1 MPDQVHAAQ
10 CFMPYPAPASA
21 SAPPAAGPLSTLRL
35 AVKDIFDV
43 AGYPT
48 GCGNPHMLAL
58 SGVKTASAPAVTALL
73 DAGAVF
79 VGKTCT
85 DELAFSMNGKNA
97 HYGTPRNGGAPDRI
111 PGGSSSGSASAVSN
125 GLADIALGTDTGG
138 SVRAPASHCGLIGIR
153 PTHGRVSL
161 AGVMDLAPDFD
172 TCGWFSR
179 DIASFALVGEVL
191 LGADSCALPQ
201 APRVLL
207 ASDINAM
214 LSPRVQAVFA
224 DALRRLAPV
233 LGAAAPAKA
242 AGDSIDSLYWA
253 FRHIQGYQ
261 AWAEHGERIER
272 YGMQLGPGVK
282 DRFAWSSQVAQAD
295 MAQHEAVRRDFS
307 AQFLALLGK
316 DGVLLMPTMPDIAP
330 LLSESEEALDDY
342 RNQAIRML
350 CLAGLSGC
358 PQISLPLMT
367 LDGAPF
373 GFSLLGPRGSDRSL
387 IALARRLVDAAG

>member
-1 MPDQVHAAQ
+1 MSDQFHAAQ
-10 CFMPYPAPASA
+10 CFMPYPAPV
-21 SAPPAAGPLSTLRL
+21 SAPLTKGPLSPLRL

-58 SGVKTASAPAVTALL
+58 SGIKTASAWAVTALV

-79 VGKTCT
+79 VGKACT

-125 GLADIALGTDTGG
+125 ELADIALGTDTGG
-138 SVRAPASHCGLIGIR
+138 SVRAPASHCGLIGMR

-161 AGVMDLAPDFD
+161 SGAMDLAPDFD

-179 DIASFALVGEVL
+179 DIDTFARVGDVL
-191 LGADSCALPQ
+191 LGADSCALPD
-201 APRVLL
+201 APQVLL

-224 DALRRLAPV
+224 DTLARLAPV
-233 LGAAAPAKA
+233 LGTARPVQA

-261 AWAEHGERIER
+261 AWAQHGERIER

-282 DRFAWSSQVAQAD
+282 DRFAWSGKIAQAD
-295 MAQHEAVRRDFS
+295 MPQHEAVRRSFNE
-307 AQFLALLGK
+307 QFLALLGR
-316 DGVLLMPTMPDIAP
+316 DRVLVMPTMPDIAP

-373 GFSLLGPRGSDRSL
+373 GFSLIGPPGSDSSL
-387 IALARRLVDAAG
+387 IALARRLIDVAG

>member
-1 MPDQVHAAQ
+1 MSDRFHAEQ
-10 CFMPYPAPASA
+10 CFMPYPTPAPALQA
-21 SAPPAAGPLSTLRL
+21 TGPLAPLRL

-58 SGVKTASAPAVTALL
+58 SGVKTASAWAVNALV

-79 VGKTCT
+79 VGKACT

-138 SVRAPASHCGLIGIR
+138 SVRAPASHCGLIGMR

-161 AGVMDLAPDFD
+161 SGAMDLAPDFD

-179 DIASFALVGEVL
+179 DIGTFARVGEVL
-191 LGADSCALPQ
+191 LGADTCALTATPQ
-201 APRVLL
+201 VLL

-214 LSPRVQAVFA
+214 LSARVQAVFA
-224 DALRRLAPV
+224 ETLARLAPV
-233 LGAAAPAKA
+233 LGTAEPVQA

-272 YGMQLGPGVK
+272 YGMQLGPGVR
-282 DRFAWSSQVAQAD
+282 DRFAWSSRIVQAD
-295 MAQHEAVRRDFS
+295 MPGHEAVRRSFRE
-307 AQFLALLGK
+307 QFLALLGR
-316 DGVLLMPTMPDIAP
+316 DRVMVMPTMPDIAP

-373 GFSLLGPRGSDRSL
+373 GFSLIGPPGSDSSL
-387 IALARRLVDAAG
+387 IALARRLIDAAG

>member
-1 MPDQVHAAQ
+1 MSGQFHAAQ
-10 CFMPYPAPASA
+10 CFMPYPAPTL
-21 SAPPAAGPLSTLRL
+21 APTAPKQGPLSPLRL

-58 SGVKTASAPAVTALL
+58 SGIKTVSAWAVNALA
-73 DAGAVF
+73 DAGAVV
-79 VGKTCT
+79 VGKACT

-161 AGVMDLAPDFD
+161 SGAMDLAPDFD
-172 TCGWFSR
+172 TCGWFAR
-179 DIASFALVGEVL
+179 DIATFARVGEVL
-191 LGADSCALPQ
+191 LGDDSRALPEV
-201 APRVLL
+201 PKVLV
-207 ASDINAM
+207 ASDIDAL
-214 LSPRVQAVFA
+214 LSPRVRAVFA
-224 DALRRLAPV
+224 DTLGRLAPV
-233 LGAAAPAKA
+233 LGVPEPVQA
-242 AGDSIDSLYWA
+242 AGGSIDKLYWA

-261 AWAEHGERIER
+261 AWAHHGERIER
-272 YGMQLGPGVK
+272 YGMQLGPGVN
-282 DRFAWSSQVAQAD
+282 DRFAWSSRIADAD
-295 MAQHEAVRRDFS
+295 MAQHEAVRRNFNER
-307 AQFLALLGK
+307 FLALLGRER
-316 DGVLLMPTMPDIAP
+316 VLVMPTMPDIAP

-342 RNQAIRML
+342 RNHAIRML

-373 GFSLLGPRGSDRSL
+373 GFSLIGPPGSDSSL
-387 IALARRLVDAAG
+387 IALAQRLIDVAG

>member
-1 MPDQVHAAQ
+1 MSDQFHAAQ
-10 CFMPYPAPASA
+10 CLMPYPAPA
-21 SAPPAAGPLSTLRL
+21 PAFQTQGPLSPLRL

-58 SGVKTASAPAVTALL
+58 SGIKTSSAWAVAALL
-73 DAGAVF
+73 DAGAIF
-79 VGKTCT
+79 VGKACT

-97 HYGTPRNGGAPDRI
+97 HYGTPRNGGAPERI

-153 PTHGRVSL
+153 PTHDRVSL
-161 AGVMDLAPDFD
+161 AGAMDLAPDFD

-179 DIASFALVGEVL
+179 DIATFARVGEVL
-191 LGADSCALPQ
+191 LGADTCALPE
-201 APRVLL
+201 APQVLQ

-214 LSPRVQAVFA
+214 LSPRVQRVFA
-224 DALRRLAPV
+224 NTLGRLAPV
-233 LGAAAPAKA
+233 LGTAESVQAT
-242 AGDSIDSLYWA
+242 GDSIDSLYWA

-272 YGMQLGPGVK
+272 YGMQLGPGVR
-282 DRFAWSSQVAQAD
+282 DRFAWSSKIAPTD
-295 MAQHEAVRRDFS
+295 MPQHEAVRRSFNER
-307 AQFLALLGK
+307 FLALLGR
-316 DGVLLMPTMPDIAP
+316 DRVLVMPTMPDVAP

-373 GFSLLGPRGSDRSL
+373 GFSLIGPPGSDSSL
-387 IALARRLVDAAG
+387 IALARRLIDVAR

>member
-1 MPDQVHAAQ
+1 MSDPFHAAQ
-10 CFMPYPAPASA
+10 CFMPYPAPMPM
-21 SAPPAAGPLSTLRL
+21 PPTAGPLSPLRL

-48 GCGNPHMLAL
+48 GCGNPHALAL
-58 SGVKTASAPAVTALL
+58 SGIKTASAWAVAALV
-73 DAGAVF
+73 DAGAVV
-79 VGKTCT
+79 VGKACT
-85 DELAFSMNGKNA
+85 DELAFSMNGRNA

-161 AGVMDLAPDFD
+161 SGAMDLAPDFD
-172 TCGWFSR
+172 TCGWFAR
-179 DIASFALVGEVL
+179 DIDTFAQVGEVL
-191 LGADSCALPQ
+191 LGDDSCPLPAALQ
-201 APRVLL
+201 VLM
-207 ASDINAM
+207 ASDIDGM
-214 LSPRVQAVFA
+214 LSPRVRAVFA
-224 DALRRLAPV
+224 ETLGRLAPV
-233 LGAAAPAKA
+233 LGTVEPVQAVGEPVDA
-242 AGDSIDSLYWA
+242 LYWA

-261 AWAEHGERIER
+261 AWAQQGERIER

-282 DRFAWSSQVAQAD
+282 DRFAWSSKIAHAD
-295 MAQHEAVRRDFS
+295 MAQHEAVRRSFN
-307 AQFLALLGK
+307 QRFLALLGR
-316 DGVLLMPTMPDIAP
+316 DRVLVMPTMPDIAP

-373 GFSLLGPRGSDRSL
+373 GFSLIGPPGSDRSL
-387 IALARRLVDAAG
+387 IALAHRLIDVAS

>member
-1 MPDQVHAAQ
+1 MSDQFHAAQ
-10 CFMPYPAPASA
+10 CFMPYPAPV
-21 SAPPAAGPLSTLRL
+21 SAPLTKGPLSPLRL

-58 SGVKTASAPAVTALL
+58 SGIKTATAWAVTALV

-79 VGKTCT
+79 VGKACT

-125 GLADIALGTDTGG
+125 ELADIALGTDTGG
-138 SVRAPASHCGLIGIR
+138 SVRAPASHCGLIGMR

-161 AGVMDLAPDFD
+161 SGAMDLAPDFD

-179 DIASFALVGEVL
+179 DIDTFARVGDVL
-191 LGADSCALPQ
+191 LGADSCALPD
-201 APRVLL
+201 APQVLL

-224 DALRRLAPV
+224 DTLARLAPV
-233 LGAAAPAKA
+233 LGTARPVQA

-261 AWAEHGERIER
+261 AWAQHGERIER

-282 DRFAWSSQVAQAD
+282 DRFAWSGKIAQAD
-295 MAQHEAVRRDFS
+295 MPQHEAVRRSFNE
-307 AQFLALLGK
+307 QFLALLGR
-316 DGVLLMPTMPDIAP
+316 DRVLVMPTMPDIAP

-373 GFSLLGPRGSDRSL
+373 GFSLIGPPGSDSSL
-387 IALARRLVDAAG
+387 IALARRLIDVAG

>member
-1 MPDQVHAAQ
+1 MSDQFHAAQ
-10 CFMPYPAPASA
+10 CFMPYPAPVPGPS
-21 SAPPAAGPLSTLRL
+21 SKGPLSPLRL

-58 SGVKTASAPAVTALL
+58 SGIKTATAWAVSALV

-79 VGKTCT
+79 VGKACT

-138 SVRAPASHCGLIGIR
+138 SVRAPASHCGLIGMR

-161 AGVMDLAPDFD
+161 SGAMDLAPDFD

-179 DIASFALVGEVL
+179 DIDTFARVGDVL
-191 LGADSCALPQ
+191 LGADSCAMPDAPQ
-201 APRVLL
+201 VLL

-214 LSPRVQAVFA
+214 LAPRVQAVFA
-224 DALRRLAPV
+224 DTLARLAPV
-233 LGAAAPAKA
+233 LGTARPVQA

-261 AWAEHGERIER
+261 AWAQHGERIER

-282 DRFAWSSQVAQAD
+282 DRFAWSSKIAQAD
-295 MAQHEAVRRDFS
+295 MPGHEAVRRSFS
-307 AQFLALLGK
+307 EKFLALLGR
-316 DGVLLMPTMPDIAP
+316 DRVLVMPTMPDIAP

-373 GFSLLGPRGSDRSL
+373 GFSLIGPPGSDSSL
-387 IALARRLVDAAG
+387 IALARRLIDVAG

>member
-1 MPDQVHAAQ
+1 MSDQFHAAQ
-10 CFMPYPAPASA
+10 CFMPYPAPV
-21 SAPPAAGPLSTLRL
+21 SAPLTKGPLSPLRL

-58 SGVKTASAPAVTALL
+58 SGIKTATAWAVTALV
-73 DAGAVF
+73 DAGAIF
-79 VGKTCT
+79 VGKACT

-138 SVRAPASHCGLIGIR
+138 SVRAPASHCGLIGMR
-153 PTHGRVSL
+153 PTPGRVSL
-161 AGVMDLAPDFD
+161 SGAMDLAPDFD

-179 DIASFALVGEVL
+179 DIDTFARVGDVL
-191 LGADSCALPQ
+191 LGADSCALPD
-201 APRVLL
+201 APQVLL

-214 LSPRVQAVFA
+214 LAPRVQAVFA
-224 DALRRLAPV
+224 DTLARLAPV
-233 LGAAAPAKA
+233 LGTARPVQA

-261 AWAEHGERIER
+261 AWAQHGERIER

-282 DRFAWSSQVAQAD
+282 DRFAWSSKIAQVD
-295 MAQHEAVRRDFS
+295 MPQHEAVRRSFS
-307 AQFLALLGK
+307 EKFLALLGR
-316 DGVLLMPTMPDIAP
+316 DRVLVMPTMPDIAP

-373 GFSLLGPRGSDRSL
+373 GFSLIGPPGSDSSL
-387 IALARRLVDAAG
+387 IALARRLIDVAG

>member
-1 MPDQVHAAQ
+1 MSDQFHAAQ
-10 CFMPYPAPASA
+10 CFMPYPAPV
-21 SAPPAAGPLSTLRL
+21 SAPLTKGPLSPLRL

-58 SGVKTASAPAVTALL
+58 SGIKTATAWAVTALV

-79 VGKTCT
+79 VGKACT

-125 GLADIALGTDTGG
+125 ELADIALGTDTGG
-138 SVRAPASHCGLIGIR
+138 SVRAPASHCGLIGMR

-161 AGVMDLAPDFD
+161 SGAMDLAPDFD

-179 DIASFALVGEVL
+179 DIDTFARVGDVL
-191 LGADSCALPQ
+191 LGADSCALPD
-201 APRVLL
+201 APQVLL

-214 LSPRVQAVFA
+214 LAPRVQAVFA
-224 DALRRLAPV
+224 DTLARLAPV
-233 LGAAAPAKA
+233 LGTARPVQA

-261 AWAEHGERIER
+261 AWAQHGERIER

-282 DRFAWSSQVAQAD
+282 DRFAWSGKIAQAD
-295 MAQHEAVRRDFS
+295 MPQHEAVRRSFNE
-307 AQFLALLGK
+307 QFLALLGR
-316 DGVLLMPTMPDIAP
+316 DRVLVMPTMPDIAP

-373 GFSLLGPRGSDRSL
+373 GFSLIGPPGSDSSL
-387 IALARRLVDAAG
+387 IALARRLIDVAG

>member
-1 MPDQVHAAQ
+1 MSDQFHAAQ
-10 CFMPYPAPASA
+10 CFMPYPAPV
-21 SAPPAAGPLSTLRL
+21 SAPLTKGPLSPLRL

-58 SGVKTASAPAVTALL
+58 SGIKTGTAWAVTALV

-79 VGKTCT
+79 VGKACT

-138 SVRAPASHCGLIGIR
+138 SVRAPASHCGLIGMR

-161 AGVMDLAPDFD
+161 SGAMDLAPDFD

-179 DIASFALVGEVL
+179 DIDTFARVGDVL
-191 LGADSCALPQ
+191 LGADCCALPD
-201 APRVLL
+201 APQVLL

-214 LSPRVQAVFA
+214 LAPRVQAVFA
-224 DALRRLAPV
+224 DTLARLAPV
-233 LGAAAPAKA
+233 LGTARPVQA

-261 AWAEHGERIER
+261 AWAQHGERIER

-282 DRFAWSSQVAQAD
+282 DRFAWSSQIVQAD
-295 MAQHEAVRRDFS
+295 MPQHEAVRRSFNE
-307 AQFLALLGK
+307 QFLALLGR
-316 DGVLLMPTMPDIAP
+316 DRVLVMPTMPDIAP

-373 GFSLLGPRGSDRSL
+373 GFSLIGPPGSDSSL
-387 IALARRLVDAAG
+387 IALARRLIDVAG

>member
-1 MPDQVHAAQ
+1 MSDQFHAAQ
-10 CFMPYPAPASA
+10 CFMPYPAPV
-21 SAPPAAGPLSTLRL
+21 SAPLTKGPLSPLRL

-58 SGVKTASAPAVTALL
+58 SGIKTASAWAVSALVG
-73 DAGAVF
+73 AGAVF
-79 VGKTCT
+79 VGKACT

-138 SVRAPASHCGLIGIR
+138 SVRAPASHCGLIGMR

-161 AGVMDLAPDFD
+161 SGAMDLAPDFD

-179 DIASFALVGEVL
+179 DIDTFARVGDVL
-191 LGADSCALPQ
+191 LGADSCALPD
-201 APRVLL
+201 APQVLL
-207 ASDINAM
+207 VSDINAM
-214 LSPRVQAVFA
+214 LAPRVQAVFA
-224 DALRRLAPV
+224 DTLARLAPV
-233 LGAAAPAKA
+233 LGTARPVQA

-261 AWAEHGERIER
+261 AWAQHGERIER

-282 DRFAWSSQVAQAD
+282 DRFAWSGKIAQAD
-295 MAQHEAVRRDFS
+295 MPQHEAVRRSFNE
-307 AQFLALLGK
+307 QFLALLGR
-316 DGVLLMPTMPDIAP
+316 DRVLVMPTMPDIAP

-373 GFSLLGPRGSDRSL
+373 GFSLIGPPGSDSSL
-387 IALARRLVDAAG
+387 IALARRLIDVAG